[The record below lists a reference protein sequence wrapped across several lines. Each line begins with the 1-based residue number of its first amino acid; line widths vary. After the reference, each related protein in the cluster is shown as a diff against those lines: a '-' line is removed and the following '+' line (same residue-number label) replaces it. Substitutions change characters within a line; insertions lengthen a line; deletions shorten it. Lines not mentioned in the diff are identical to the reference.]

1 MKRDDTD
8 GRDEALLGPLA
19 EAARRVAAEDAGAG
33 PTPAAW
39 HRLRQA
45 RDGGR
50 ARAPRRWVLPVVA
63 AAGLALAAGGWLAR
77 RPRPLTFVVAGGQ
90 VEANGYVLGAGPAAT
105 ELRFSD
111 GTRVRLE
118 RGCRMSVGAPGPHG
132 ARLRVEDGRAHFEV
146 VHRPGADW
154 SVEVGPYRVQVTGTV
169 FDVRWSSAEEAAAV
183 ALRAGSVRVT
193 GPHLEAPLALAAGQ
207 RLVASL
213 ATSAVKLEAGSLD
226 DAPPGE
232 RPAGAMA
239 PSVPIAPPHE
249 GAPPAQLPA
258 TAAREVHELT
268 EELHPA
274 DIAHILEGLP
284 VEDRL
289 WVWGLVGPEREGDVL
304 LEVSDAVRDTLLADM
319 DNAEIVAATQDLDAD
334 EIADLAPDLPDE
346 VVQGIIE
353 AQDVEDRAQLQTA
366 LSYQEGTVGSLMDF
380 EVVSI
385 RDDVD
390 CEAALQYLRR
400 FDELPGHTDAVFVV
414 DRDGRLKGSLALNR
428 LLVSNPDV
436 EVSGLYDSEVAAF
449 RPESD
454 ADETAAAYL
463 AITPVR

>member
-1 MKRDDTD
+1 
-8 GRDEALLGPLA
+8 
-19 EAARRVAAEDAGAG
+19 V
-33 PTPAAW
+33 TPAP
-39 HRLRQA
+39 
-45 RDGGR
+45 
-50 ARAPRRWVLPVVA
+50 APRQREVAPSQSPKVLLEAIERVVA
-63 AAGLALAAGGWLAR
+63 RLHC
-77 RPRPLTFVVAGGQ
+77 
-90 VEANGYVLGAGPAAT
+90 EEGP
-105 ELRFSD
+105 
-111 GTRVRLE
+111 
-118 RGCRMSVGAPGPHG
+118 
-132 ARLRVEDGRAHFEV
+132 
-146 VHRPGADW
+146 
-154 SVEVGPYRVQVTGTV
+154 PYDR
-169 FDVRWSSAEEAAAV
+169 
-183 ALRAGSVRVT
+183 
-193 GPHLEAPLALAAGQ
+193 
-207 RLVASL
+207 
-213 ATSAVKLEAGSLD
+213 
-226 DAPPGE
+226 
-232 RPAGAMA
+232 
-239 PSVPIAPPHE
+239 
-249 GAPPAQLPA
+249 A

-366 LSYQEGTVGSLMDF
+366 LSYPEGTVGSLMDF
-380 EVVSI
+380 EVVSV

-436 EVSGLYDSEVAAF
+436 EVSGSTTRRSSPSGRRA
-449 RPESD
+449 
-454 ADETAAAYL
+454 
-463 AITPVR
+463 TPTRRRRLSSATISSAPRSPTRWIASSGASPSTPSSGTCATSRRRRSSATRACAKRRTSSRACGRAPRTGDRGSR